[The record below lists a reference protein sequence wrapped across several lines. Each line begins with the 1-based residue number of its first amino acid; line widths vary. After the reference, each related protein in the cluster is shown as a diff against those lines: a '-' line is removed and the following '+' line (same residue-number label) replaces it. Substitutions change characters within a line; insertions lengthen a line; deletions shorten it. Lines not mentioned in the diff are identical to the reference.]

1 MEINQDMEIN
11 RYMETNWY
19 MEGLVLNDVY
29 IPVENWDIKI
39 KRDLEINQDME
50 INQEKEINQ
59 NTESQ
64 HHSQYIINHRY
75 KKKPSSIKTMR
86 LRTSIIAVSPE
97 PNDLW

>member
-1 MEINQDMEIN
+1 
-11 RYMETNWY
+11 METNWY

-64 HHSQYIINHRY
+64 HHSQYII
-75 KKKPSSIKTMR
+75 KPSVKEKTIKYKNYALTYFNN
-86 LRTSIIAVSPE
+86 SC
-97 PNDLW
+97 